1 MEYYP
6 VAYKLSDGNV
16 INVHIYDTCGQERY
30 NAISESY
37 YKKGDGI
44 LLVFDITSQKSFDK
58 IKDYYVA
65 NIREKCKKNIPIILL
80 GNKTD
85 LDDKRVVSQEEAID
99 LAVNEEFVYKET
111 SCLKNEN
118 VADAFETIIEIWNIN
133 NKQII
138 KNKTDIEDERK
149 VPQEEG
155 IALALSHNYKFKE
168 TSALK
173 NENVADAFEALIELW
188 NVDYQKNNSLKTRRS
203 SGDFT
208 KKEKNLPRSNTVVN
222 VKKKS
227 LDSESED
234 ASKTIILKKDGK
246 VKPENNQSRSFCC

>member
-6 VAYKLSDGNV
+6 VTYKLSDGNV
-16 INVHIYDTCGQERY
+16 INVHIHDTCGQERF
-30 NAISESY
+30 NAITESY

-44 LLVFDITSQKSFDK
+44 LLVFDITSKKSFDK

-138 KNKTDIEDERK
+138 KNKTATPE
-149 VPQEEG
+149 
-155 IALALSHNYKFKE
+155 
-168 TSALK
+168 
-173 NENVADAFEALIELW
+173 NENKIKEIYGEEQDEYTNDKDTSFSLSSRT
-188 NVDYQKNNSLKTRRS
+188 NSYAS
-203 SGDFT
+203 VNIDN
-208 KKEKNLPRSNTVVN
+208 KKR
-222 VKKKS
+222 KKK
-227 LDSESED
+227 
-234 ASKTIILKKDGK
+234 
-246 VKPENNQSRSFCC
+246 FC

>member
-1 MEYYP
+1 LYSFISNQSKIEYLPTVGMEYYP
-6 VAYKLSDGNV
+6 VTYKLSDGNV
-16 INVHIYDTCGQERY
+16 INVHIHDTCGQERF
-30 NAISESY
+30 NAITESY

-58 IKDYYVA
+58 IKDYYVT

-138 KNKTDIEDERK
+138 KNKTATPE
-149 VPQEEG
+149 
-155 IALALSHNYKFKE
+155 
-168 TSALK
+168 
-173 NENVADAFEALIELW
+173 NENKIKEIYGEEQDEYTNDKDTSFSLSSRT
-188 NVDYQKNNSLKTRRS
+188 NSYAS
-203 SGDFT
+203 VNIDN
-208 KKEKNLPRSNTVVN
+208 KKR
-222 VKKKS
+222 KKK
-227 LDSESED
+227 
-234 ASKTIILKKDGK
+234 
-246 VKPENNQSRSFCC
+246 FC

>member
-1 MEYYP
+1 LYSFISNQSKIEYLPTVGMEYYP
-6 VAYKLSDGNV
+6 VTYKLSDGNV
-16 INVHIYDTCGQERY
+16 INVHIHDTCGQERF
-30 NAISESY
+30 NAITESY

-133 NKQII
+133 NKQIR
-138 KNKTDIEDERK
+138 KNKTATPE
-149 VPQEEG
+149 
-155 IALALSHNYKFKE
+155 
-168 TSALK
+168 
-173 NENVADAFEALIELW
+173 NENKIKEIYGEEQDEYTNDKDTSFSLSSRT
-188 NVDYQKNNSLKTRRS
+188 NSYAS
-203 SGDFT
+203 VNIDN
-208 KKEKNLPRSNTVVN
+208 KKR
-222 VKKKS
+222 KKK
-227 LDSESED
+227 
-234 ASKTIILKKDGK
+234 
-246 VKPENNQSRSFCC
+246 FC

>member
-1 MEYYP
+1 LYSFISNQSKIKYLPTVGMEYYP
-6 VAYKLSDGNV
+6 VTYKLSDGNV
-16 INVHIYDTCGQERY
+16 INVHIYDTCGQERF

-138 KNKTDIEDERK
+138 KNKTATPE
-149 VPQEEG
+149 
-155 IALALSHNYKFKE
+155 
-168 TSALK
+168 
-173 NENVADAFEALIELW
+173 NENKIKEIYGEEQDEYTNDKDTSFSLSSRT
-188 NVDYQKNNSLKTRRS
+188 NSYAS
-203 SGDFT
+203 VNIDN
-208 KKEKNLPRSNTVVN
+208 KKR
-222 VKKKS
+222 KKK
-227 LDSESED
+227 
-234 ASKTIILKKDGK
+234 
-246 VKPENNQSRSFCC
+246 FC

>member
-1 MEYYP
+1 MYSFISNQSKIEYLPTVGMEYYP
-6 VAYKLSDGNV
+6 VTYKLSDGNV
-16 INVHIYDTCGQERY
+16 INVHIHDTCGQERF
-30 NAISESY
+30 NAITESY

-85 LDDKRVVSQEEAID
+85 LDDKRVISQEQAID

-133 NKQII
+133 NK
-138 KNKTDIEDERK
+138 NKTTKER
-149 VPQEEG
+149 
-155 IALALSHNYKFKE
+155 
-168 TSALK
+168 
-173 NENVADAFEALIELW
+173 
-188 NVDYQKNNSLKTRRS
+188 
-203 SGDFT
+203 
-208 KKEKNLPRSNTVVN
+208 
-222 VKKKS
+222 
-227 LDSESED
+227 
-234 ASKTIILKKDGK
+234 
-246 VKPENNQSRSFCC
+246 

>member
-16 INVHIYDTCGQERY
+16 INVHIHDTCGQERF
-30 NAISESY
+30 NAITESY

-133 NKQII
+133 NK
-138 KNKTDIEDERK
+138 NKTTTPKNGNKIKEIYGEEQDEYTNDK
-149 VPQEEG
+149 DTSFS
-155 IALALSHNYKFKE
+155 LSSR
-168 TSALK
+168 T
-173 NENVADAFEALIELW
+173 
-188 NVDYQKNNSLKTRRS
+188 NSYAS
-203 SGDFT
+203 VNIDN
-208 KKEKNLPRSNTVVN
+208 KKR
-222 VKKKS
+222 KKK
-227 LDSESED
+227 
-234 ASKTIILKKDGK
+234 
-246 VKPENNQSRSFCC
+246 FC

>member
-1 MEYYP
+1 LYSFISNQSKIEYLPTVGMEYYP
-6 VAYKLSDGNV
+6 VTYKLSDGNV
-16 INVHIYDTCGQERY
+16 INVHIHDTCGQERF
-30 NAISESY
+30 NAITESY

-138 KNKTDIEDERK
+138 KNKTATPE
-149 VPQEEG
+149 
-155 IALALSHNYKFKE
+155 
-168 TSALK
+168 
-173 NENVADAFEALIELW
+173 NENKIKEIYGEEQDEYTNDKDTSFSLSSRT
-188 NVDYQKNNSLKTRRS
+188 NSYAS
-203 SGDFT
+203 VNIDN
-208 KKEKNLPRSNTVVN
+208 KKR
-222 VKKKS
+222 KKK
-227 LDSESED
+227 
-234 ASKTIILKKDGK
+234 
-246 VKPENNQSRSFCC
+246 FC

>member
-6 VAYKLSDGNV
+6 VTYKLSDGNV

-85 LDDKRVVSQEEAID
+85 LDDKRVVSQEVAID

-133 NKQII
+133 NKQTR
-138 KNKTDIEDERK
+138 KNKNQHLKIEIKLRK
-149 VPQEEG
+149 
-155 IALALSHNYKFKE
+155 FM
-168 TSALK
+168 
-173 NENVADAFEALIELW
+173 
-188 NVDYQKNNSLKTRRS
+188 
-203 SGDFT
+203 
-208 KKEKNLPRSNTVVN
+208 EKNKMNIQMI
-222 VKKKS
+222 K
-227 LDSESED
+227 
-234 ASKTIILKKDGK
+234 ILLFHYLQ
-246 VKPENNQSRSFCC
+246 ELILMLQ

>member
-1 MEYYP
+1 MYSFISNQSKIKYLPTVGMEYYP
-6 VAYKLSDGNV
+6 VTYKLSDGNV
-16 INVHIYDTCGQERY
+16 INVHIYDTCGQERF

-58 IKDYYVA
+58 IKNYYVA

-85 LDDKRVVSQEEAID
+85 LDDKRVVSQEQAID

-133 NKQII
+133 NK
-138 KNKTDIEDERK
+138 NKTTT
-149 VPQEEG
+149 P
-155 IALALSHNYKFKE
+155 
-168 TSALK
+168 K
-173 NENVADAFEALIELW
+173 NENKIKEIYGEEQDEYTNDKDTSFSLSSRT
-188 NVDYQKNNSLKTRRS
+188 NSYAS
-203 SGDFT
+203 VNIDN
-208 KKEKNLPRSNTVVN
+208 KKR
-222 VKKKS
+222 KKK
-227 LDSESED
+227 
-234 ASKTIILKKDGK
+234 
-246 VKPENNQSRSFCC
+246 FC

>member
-1 MEYYP
+1 LYSFISNQSKIKYLPTVGMEYYP
-6 VAYKLSDGNV
+6 VTYKLSDGNI
-16 INVHIYDTCGQERY
+16 INVHIHDTCGQERF
-30 NAISESY
+30 NAITESY

-138 KNKTDIEDERK
+138 KNKTATPE
-149 VPQEEG
+149 
-155 IALALSHNYKFKE
+155 
-168 TSALK
+168 
-173 NENVADAFEALIELW
+173 NENKIKEIYGEEQDEYTNDKDTSFSLTSRT
-188 NVDYQKNNSLKTRRS
+188 NSYAS
-203 SGDFT
+203 VNIDN
-208 KKEKNLPRSNTVVN
+208 KKR
-222 VKKKS
+222 KKK
-227 LDSESED
+227 
-234 ASKTIILKKDGK
+234 
-246 VKPENNQSRSFCC
+246 FC

>member
-6 VAYKLSDGNV
+6 VTYKLLDGNV
-16 INVHIYDTCGQERY
+16 INVHIHDTCGQERF
-30 NAISESY
+30 NAITESY

-138 KNKTDIEDERK
+138 KNKTATPE
-149 VPQEEG
+149 
-155 IALALSHNYKFKE
+155 
-168 TSALK
+168 
-173 NENVADAFEALIELW
+173 NENKIKEIYGEEQDEYTNDKDTSFSLSSRT
-188 NVDYQKNNSLKTRRS
+188 NSYAS
-203 SGDFT
+203 VNIDN
-208 KKEKNLPRSNTVVN
+208 KKR
-222 VKKKS
+222 KKK
-227 LDSESED
+227 
-234 ASKTIILKKDGK
+234 
-246 VKPENNQSRSFCC
+246 FC

>member
-1 MEYYP
+1 LYSFISNQSKIKYLPTVGMEYYP
-6 VAYKLSDGNV
+6 VTYKLSDGNV
-16 INVHIYDTCGQERY
+16 INVHIHDTCGQEKF

-44 LLVFDITSQKSFDK
+44 LLVFDITSKKSFDK

-85 LDDKRVVSQEEAID
+85 LDDKRVVSQEKAID

-138 KNKTDIEDERK
+138 KNKTATPE
-149 VPQEEG
+149 
-155 IALALSHNYKFKE
+155 
-168 TSALK
+168 
-173 NENVADAFEALIELW
+173 NENKIKEIYGEEQYEYTNDKDTSFSLSSRT
-188 NVDYQKNNSLKTRRS
+188 NSYAS
-203 SGDFT
+203 VNIDN
-208 KKEKNLPRSNTVVN
+208 KKR
-222 VKKKS
+222 KKK
-227 LDSESED
+227 
-234 ASKTIILKKDGK
+234 
-246 VKPENNQSRSFCC
+246 FC

>member
-6 VAYKLSDGNV
+6 VTYKLSDGNV
-16 INVHIYDTCGQERY
+16 INVHIYDTCGQERF

-133 NKQII
+133 NK
-138 KNKTDIEDERK
+138 NKTTTPKNGNKIKEIYGEEQDEYTNDK
-149 VPQEEG
+149 DTSFS
-155 IALALSHNYKFKE
+155 LSSRTNSYASVNIDNKKGKKNFVNYF
-168 TSALK
+168 L
-173 NENVADAFEALIELW
+173 
-188 NVDYQKNNSLKTRRS
+188 QK
-203 SGDFT
+203 
-208 KKEKNLPRSNTVVN
+208 
-222 VKKKS
+222 
-227 LDSESED
+227 
-234 ASKTIILKKDGK
+234 
-246 VKPENNQSRSFCC
+246 